1 MKKAIFYLSL
11 FISIILLVNVIKI
24 LITDFNKLT
33 EYGFGYLT
41 GKVVIILILLL
52 VLFVTRKGRI
62 NSKS

>member
-11 FISIILLVNVIKI
+11 FISIILVVNVIKI

-41 GKVVIILILLL
+41 GKVVIILILSL
-52 VLFVTRKGRI
+52 VLFVTKNNRI